1 MIGTRPGLRP
11 LRRRGLI
18 TGLAAGMLPVT
29 VQAQPAFP
37 DRPIRLLLPA
47 QPGSAGDT
55 VIRALC
61 AVAAQQLGRPILV
74 EHRPGAAATLAARAL
89 RDVRPDGHVLAV
101 MPHTVFRVPLLEPAL
116 AGFDPA
122 SDFTWI
128 AQLAGLLIGVV
139 VRADAPWRSFRA
151 FLDHARANP
160 GSIRYGIP
168 GVNTTELPLEVI
180 ASEEG
185 IAWTSVPFRAGPDS
199 MQALLAG
206 QVDAIADT
214 STWLPLVE
222 AGTLRLLVTY
232 DAARSARFPEVPVVG
247 EFGIDWPTDAP
258 AGIAGP
264 RGMAPEV
271 VGRLEDAFRTG
282 LFDPS
287 VQALLARFAM
297 PVRYL
302 GSADYAREAAALHA
316 RERAV
321 LARLGR
327 LPPQR

>member
-1 MIGTRPGLRP
+1 M
-11 LRRRGLI
+11 
-18 TGLAAGMLPVT
+18 
-29 VQAQPAFP
+29 
-37 DRPIRLLLPA
+37 
-47 QPGSAGDT
+47 
-55 VIRALC
+55 IRALC
-61 AVAAQQLGRPILV
+61 AAAAQQLGRPVLV
-74 EHRPGAAATLAARAL
+74 EHRPGAAATLAARAM
-89 RDVRPDGHVLAV
+89 RDARPDGHTLAV
-101 MPHTVFRVPLLEPAL
+101 MPNTVFRLPLLDPAL

-122 SDFTWI
+122 RDFTWI
-128 AQLAGLLIGVV
+128 TQLAGLLIGVV

-151 FLDHARANP
+151 LLDHARANP
-160 GSIRYGIP
+160 DSIRYGIP
-168 GVNTTELPLEVI
+168 GTNTTELPLEVI

-206 QVDAIADT
+206 QIDAIADT

-222 AGTLRLLVTY
+222 SGELRLLVTY
-232 DAARSARFPEVPVVG
+232 DTARSARFPEVPVLR

-271 VGRLEDAFRTG
+271 VARLENSFRTA

-287 VQALLARFAM
+287 VQAMLARFAM
-297 PVRYL
+297 PLRYL
-302 GSADYAREAAALHA
+302 GSADYTREAAALYA
-316 RERAV
+316 QERAV

-327 LPPQR
+327 LPAQR